1 MVLRDHFLIN
11 LALKWHSLIFDFA
24 DILSTKAHFI
34 FQELISCIL
43 NKLVQQG

>member
-11 LALKWHSLIFDFA
+11 LALKWHSLIFGFA

-34 FQELISCIL
+34 FQQLISCIFD
-43 NKLVQQG
+43 KLVQQG